1 MEQRLEVIPDSLYWA
16 RISLPWRVLT
26 DVLPIHVV
34 VEGDTVILGSDV
46 VEGADEPGFVSRH
59 SGPGCLD
66 EHVITYRMR
75 GKGGERQ
82 RALGL
87 LSCKQ
92 WDARGWETTP
102 PLRDTAL
109 LFSYGLHS
117 L

>member
-1 MEQRLEVIPDSLYWA
+1 MKQRLEVIPDSLYWA
-16 RISLPWRVLT
+16 GITLPWRVLT

-59 SGPGCLD
+59 PGPGCLD
-66 EHVITYRMR
+66 EHVITYKMR

-82 RALGL
+82 SALGL

-109 LFSYGLHS
+109 LFSCGLHP